1 MANAHS
7 TLVNKIVQAIGKQA
21 PNARAF
27 KRIAGVLTAP
37 SGATVNPSIKGQAD
51 IYGFIKTAHGAVHFE
66 IECKVGRDR
75 MRPEQFSWRKL
86 CQDLN
91 VPHVVA
97 HAENIERCT
106 EVANHVANWVAGIGS
121 GKRSDDIIDW

>member
-1 MANAHS
+1 MANAHT
-7 TLVNKIVQAIGKQA
+7 TLVNKIVQHIGKV

-27 KRIAGVLTAP
+27 KRIAGALTTQ
-37 SGATVNPSIKGQAD
+37 SGGIVHPALKGQPD
-51 IYGFIKTAHGAVHFE
+51 IYGFVATDHGAAHFE

-75 MRPEQFSWRKL
+75 MRPEQFAWRKL
-86 CQDLN
+86 CQDLK

-106 EVANHVANWVAGIGS
+106 EVANHVAKWVEGIGS